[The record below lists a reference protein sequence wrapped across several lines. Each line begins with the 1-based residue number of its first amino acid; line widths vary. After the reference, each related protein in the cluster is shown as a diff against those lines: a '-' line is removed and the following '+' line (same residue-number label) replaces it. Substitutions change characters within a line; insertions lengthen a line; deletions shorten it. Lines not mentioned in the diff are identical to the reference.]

1 MSHYEAQ
8 REAHEAAMSQQRK
21 PKVAGVDIVPLVNAD
36 LQARMRMGIKKY
48 GVALQAGN
56 GRNALWDAYQ
66 EALDLACYLRQRIEE
81 EQPTLRKASRS

>member
-1 MSHYEAQ
+1 MSHYEEQ

-21 PKVAGVDIVPLVNAD
+21 PKKAAVDIVPLVNAD

-81 EQPTLRKASRS
+81 ESTSKSR